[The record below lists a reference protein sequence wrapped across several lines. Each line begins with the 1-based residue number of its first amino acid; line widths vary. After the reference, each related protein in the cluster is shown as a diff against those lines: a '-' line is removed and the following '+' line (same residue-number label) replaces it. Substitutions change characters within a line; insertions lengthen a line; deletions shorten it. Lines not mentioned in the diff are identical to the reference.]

1 MPTRSDP
8 DKEAARE
15 FDSKHFLKQLTE
27 RPGVYRMYGSGGS
40 VLYVGKARNLK
51 KRVGSYFRKTGLA
64 PKTEALVARI
74 DSIEVTIT
82 GSETEALLLEQNLIK
97 SLRPPYNILL
107 RDDKSY
113 PYIHL
118 SEHSDY
124 PSLTYRR
131 ARSRNGRG
139 RFFGPFPSSGAVR
152 ESLNWLQK
160 IFQIRQCEE
169 SFFRNRSR
177 PCLQYQIKRC
187 SAPCVNLISPE
198 GYLESVRHAV
208 MFLEGKNPELIR
220 ELIRAMEAASTNL
233 EFEKAAQLRDQIDH
247 LRHVQEQQSVEVGD
261 GGVIDVLAV
270 HQEQEAVCV
279 QLIFVRGGRV
289 LGSKSYFPKLSLDLE
304 PSDVLRAFVCQYYLG
319 ERDATEVP
327 DELVLS
333 HELVDTE
340 AIVAALEELRGRK
353 VRVASRVRSERAQWL
368 KLAQANAEQLL
379 RSHLASRENQFQRLE
394 AMRDVLA
401 LDARP
406 QRIECFDISPSSGE
420 STVASCVVF

>member
-1 MPTRSDP
+1 
-8 DKEAARE
+8 
-15 FDSKHFLKQLTE
+15 
-27 RPGVYRMYGSGGS
+27 
-40 VLYVGKARNLK
+40 
-51 KRVGSYFRKTGLA
+51 
-64 PKTEALVARI
+64 
-74 DSIEVTIT
+74 
-82 GSETEALLLEQNLIK
+82 
-97 SLRPPYNILL
+97 
-107 RDDKSY
+107 
-113 PYIHL
+113 
-118 SEHSDY
+118 

-160 IFQIRQCEE
+160 VFQIRQCEE

-198 GYLESVRHAV
+198 DYLESVRHAV

-220 ELIRAMEAASTNL
+220 ELIRAMEAASTQL

-261 GGVIDVLAV
+261 GGIVDVLAV

-279 QLIFVRGGRV
+279 QLIFARGGRV
-289 LGSKSYFPKLSLDLE
+289 LGSKSYFPKLSLDLD

-319 ERDATEVP
+319 EREATEVP

-333 HELVDTE
+333 HELTDAD
-340 AIVAALEELRGRK
+340 AIVEALEELRGRK
-353 VRVASRVRSERAQWL
+353 VRVATRVRNERAQWL

-379 RSHLASRENQFQRLE
+379 RSH
-394 AMRDVLA
+394 
-401 LDARP
+401 
-406 QRIECFDISPSSGE
+406 
-420 STVASCVVF
+420 